1 MKKIAAAIAAILVT
15 VSAASVA
22 QAVELAAHRAFYRL
36 SLDSASAST
45 ESNMAGVEGAISYE
59 IKDACD
65 AWIVE
70 QNFALRFQL
79 ANGGDID
86 SVDKY
91 ASWESKDGLEYRF
104 NITRLS
110 SGRET
115 KKIGGRA
122 ELESQ
127 GGSGM
132 AIFDEPSKD
141 RIALSKGTVF
151 PTEHTVILLKRAASG
166 ARFDRHLLFDGSKIE
181 ASAPVTTV
189 VLKQQEG
196 IGGGII
202 KAPLGPDAI
211 WPMQLAFF
219 AAEGDAQPGEELPD
233 FEMTMNIQPNGVVTS
248 LVLNFGDFKV
258 NGVLEKIE
266 ELPSSGC

>member
-1 MKKIAAAIAAILVT
+1 MKKIATAIAAILVT

-36 SLDSASAST
+36 SLASASN

-91 ASWESKDGLEYRF
+91 VSWESKDGLEYRF

-110 SGRET
+110 NGQET
-115 KKIGGRA
+115 ETVGGRA
-122 ELESQ
+122 ELESP
-127 GGSGM
+127 GGAGM
-132 AIFDEPSKD
+132 AIFDEPSRD

-151 PTEHTVILLKRAASG
+151 PTEHTVILLEKAASG

-181 ASAPVTTV
+181 TSAPVMAV

-196 IGGGII
+196 IGGEII
-202 KAPLGPDAI
+202 KAPLGPAAI
-211 WPMQLAFF
+211 WPMQLAFY
-219 AAEGDAQPGEELPD
+219 AAEGAGQQGEEFPD

-248 LVLNFGDFKV
+248 LVLNFGEFKV